1 MRAAY
6 LNLARQH
13 INLAMYPW
21 ISYNWVEATK
31 KKTNQVILRIISR
44 LKGRTETCFSRR
56 VALIRSK
63 EQVQCVEYK

>member
-1 MRAAY
+1 MGRGKK
-6 LNLARQH
+6 
-13 INLAMYPW
+13 
-21 ISYNWVEATK
+21 K

-63 EQVQCVEYK
+63 EQVQRVEYK